1 MDPLTASTTFST
13 LIGLLSLFKQERK
26 AREDQNSAVF
36 IKWLEEHR
44 HEQIRDLILHSQQLS
59 EEIEKALSEDREI
72 ILAKLSKIDE
82 ILATLLNRVESV
94 SGIANLLQPNFGLS
108 DQAVSI
114 LGQLVR
120 SKAKEFGLIKTM
132 SKIGLTLIPGGWMK
146 VDEERFIEDDLKTL
160 VDLNL
165 LSVRYGSQSG
175 SPFYGI
181 TRNALKLIEAIEG
194 K

>member
-1 MDPLTASTTFST
+1 
-13 LIGLLSLFKQERK
+13 
-26 AREDQNSAVF
+26 
-36 IKWLEEHR
+36 
-44 HEQIRDLILHSQQLS
+44 
-59 EEIEKALSEDREI
+59 
-72 ILAKLSKIDE
+72 
-82 ILATLLNRVESV
+82 LATLLNRVESV

-132 SKIGLTLIPGGWMK
+132 SKINLTLIPGGWMK